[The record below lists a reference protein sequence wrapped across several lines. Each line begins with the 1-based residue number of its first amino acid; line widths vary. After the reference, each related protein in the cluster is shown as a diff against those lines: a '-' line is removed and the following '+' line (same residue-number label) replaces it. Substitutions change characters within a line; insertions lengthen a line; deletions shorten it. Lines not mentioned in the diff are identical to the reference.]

1 MRSGTFDI
9 KKWVGTNIALYP
21 LKFII
26 KNLKSFIM
34 TNTISN
40 PSCKTETSA
49 LNHLPSHLVKFRKSP
64 ALHFR
69 TSWSPNRALTN
80 IKSLK
85 DAYIIELAIPGFSK
99 EHVNITLDKSKL
111 KITGNKTAQ
120 EVKFIKREYQ
130 FDQFEKVFSLPEN
143 VDDASL
149 QATMENGILKVHI
162 QVIPAKE
169 AQTITIN

>member
-1 MRSGTFDI
+1 MLGGTFDI
-9 KKWVGTNIALYP
+9 KIWNGTNIAIYP
-21 LKFII
+21 LKYII
-26 KNLKSFIM
+26 KNLKTLIM

-40 PSCKTETSA
+40 PSCKTETNS
-49 LNHLPSHLVKFRKSP
+49 LNHLPNHLVKFRKSP
-64 ALHFR
+64 AMQSR

-99 EHVNITLDKSKL
+99 EHVNITLENSKL
-111 KITGNKTAQ
+111 KITGSKTSQ
-120 EVKFIKREYQ
+120 DVKFIKREYQ
-130 FDQFEKVFSLPEN
+130 FNQFEKVFSLPEN

-149 QATMENGILKVHI
+149 LATMENGILKVHI